1 MKKLLCILIAAALV
15 ALTLCACTGNDE
27 PEIDVDSLEALKV
40 GVLKETQTSQDIFKA
55 LSSRIA
61 KKGYRVEFV
70 EFGTAD
76 EANSALAANEIDI
89 SLTTRKAEFQKY
101 EAENPDTLLN
111 LGPVYTFPYGIFLCN
126 FEEFEDITDKSVIA
140 VPEDSEGLARALLL
154 LEANGLIKLKD
165 DAGLDTTLDDIA
177 ENSREFKFVRQSNDK
192 LAANLETFEAD
203 IAVMSSQVCVSAGHA
218 LNRSAR
224 AIEETGSKA
233 TDAYSYILL
242 INKDAI
248 SSEKYKT
255 VNTLYFSPLMYET
268 IDNYQGD
275 VMVPAFNLSKSN

>member
-1 MKKLLCILIAAALV
+1 MKKLLCILLTVALA
-15 ALTLCACTGNDE
+15 ALTLCACTGSDE
-27 PEIDVDSLEALKV
+27 PDIDVDSLEALKV

-70 EFGTAD
+70 EFDTAD
-76 EANSALAANEIDI
+76 EANAALAADKIDI
-89 SLTTRKAEFQKY
+89 SLTTRKAEFQKF
-101 EAENPDTLLN
+101 EKENPDVLLN

-126 FEEFEDITDKSVIA
+126 FEEFEDITDKAVIA
-140 VPEDSEGLARALLL
+140 VPQDSEGLARALML
-154 LEANGLIKLKD
+154 LEANGLIKLKE
-165 DAGLDTTLDDIA
+165 DAGLDATLEDIA
-177 ENSREFKFVRQSNDK
+177 ENSREFEFVLQNNDE
-192 LAANLETFEAD
+192 LAANLETYGVD
-203 IAVMSSQVCVSAGHA
+203 IAVMSSQVCVGAGYA

-224 AIEETGSKA
+224 AIEETDSKA

-242 INKDAI
+242 INKNAI

-255 VNTLYFSPLMYET
+255 VSTLYFSPLMYET

-275 VMVPAFNLSKSN
+275 VMVPSFDLSKSN